1 MLNAINYFKLQ
12 QEAVEISKKIRTEI
26 GDRGSCVMG
35 YEMFVGGCDQPFVS
49 QPAQGSSTCYKVYE
63 AIKEMLL
70 SKGVTEA
77 DIKINYGVMD

>member
-12 QEAVEISKKIRTEI
+12 QEAVEISREVRTEM

-49 QPAQGSSTCYKVYE
+49 QPAQGSSTCYHVYK
-63 AIKEMLL
+63 AIKEMLIE
-70 SKGVTEA
+70 KGVSE
-77 DIKINYGVMD
+77 DEIKINHGVMD